1 MRFLEVGE
9 EPASISG
16 NEARR
21 EGARI
26 EETKRPLSLDTIL
39 LDICYC
45 GFSGKRVGFM
55 TLSWTV
61 TCCHFELWLAV
72 TRSQL
77 RLVVPISGEKQLDVL
92 DLISLEG
99 WPRSLRAVG

>member
-1 MRFLEVGE
+1 MGE
-9 EPASISG
+9 ELASISG

-26 EETKRPLSLDTIL
+26 EEMKRPLSLDTVL
-39 LDICYC
+39 LDICHC

-61 TCCHFELWLAV
+61 ACCHFELWLAV
-72 TRSQL
+72 TRSHL
-77 RLVVPISGEKQLDVL
+77 RLVVPISGGKQLDVL
-92 DLISLEG
+92 DLIRLEG